1 MKHYRAVQCQAT
13 PYSIAL
19 SNGATYSLS
28 LDLRMPYSCFHLW
41 YNLSQGP
48 KHKILMIEL
57 RDVWRLYHM
66 GEETINALAG
76 INLEISQGEFVS
88 IVGPSGS
95 GKSTL
100 LHIIGGLDSPTRGS
114 IVVDGQDLSEAS
126 DKELSSY
133 RNKKVG
139 FVFQTF
145 NLQPTYNALEN
156 VALPLV
162 FAKVPLRKRNQ
173 MAREALDTV
182 GLSDRVRHKP
192 GELSGGERQRVG
204 MARAL
209 VNNPKI
215 LLADEPTG
223 NLDSKASERIMELLT
238 RLNKERGLT
247 LVLVTHDLERAKNAN
262 RMLQMHDGKVTE
274 SADLR

>member
-1 MKHYRAVQCQAT
+1 
-13 PYSIAL
+13 
-19 SNGATYSLS
+19 
-28 LDLRMPYSCFHLW
+28 
-41 YNLSQGP
+41 
-48 KHKILMIEL
+48 MIKL
-57 RDVWRLYHM
+57 QDVWRLYHM

-100 LHIIGGLDSPTRGS
+100 LHIIGGLDSPTKGS
-114 IVVDGQDLSEAS
+114 IVVDGQDLSKAS
-126 DKELSSY
+126 DRELSTY

-162 FAKVPLRKRNQ
+162 FAKVPLGKRNQ
-173 MAREALDTV
+173 IAREALDTV
-182 GLSDRVRHKP
+182 GLGDRVRHKP

-204 MARAL
+204 IARAL

-223 NLDSKASERIMELLT
+223 NLDSKARERIIELLT
-238 RLNKERGLT
+238 KLNKERGLT
-247 LVLVTHDLERAKNAN
+247 LMLVTHDLESAKNAD
-262 RMLQMHDGKVTE
+262 RMLQMHDGKLTD
-274 SADLR
+274 SADIR

>member
-1 MKHYRAVQCQAT
+1 
-13 PYSIAL
+13 
-19 SNGATYSLS
+19 
-28 LDLRMPYSCFHLW
+28 
-41 YNLSQGP
+41 
-48 KHKILMIEL
+48 MIEL

-66 GEETINALAG
+66 GDETINALAG
-76 INLEISQGEFVS
+76 INLEISQGGFVS

-114 IVVDGQDLSEAS
+114 IFVDGQDLSKAS

-162 FAKVPLRKRNQ
+162 FAKVPLGKRNQ

-182 GLSDRVRHKP
+182 GLGDRVRHKP

-204 MARAL
+204 IARAL

-223 NLDSKASERIMELLT
+223 NLDSKASERIMELLS

-247 LVLVTHDLERAKNAN
+247 LILVTHDLESAKNAN
-262 RMLQMHDGKVTE
+262 RMLQMHDGKFTQ
-274 SADLR
+274 SANLS

>member
-1 MKHYRAVQCQAT
+1 
-13 PYSIAL
+13 
-19 SNGATYSLS
+19 
-28 LDLRMPYSCFHLW
+28 
-41 YNLSQGP
+41 
-48 KHKILMIEL
+48 MIEL

-76 INLEISQGEFVS
+76 VNLEISEGEFVS

-100 LHIIGGLDSPTRGS
+100 LHIVGGLDSPTRGS
-114 IVVDGQDLSEAS
+114 IVVDGQDLSKAS

-162 FAKVPLRKRNQ
+162 FAKVPLGKRNQ

-182 GLSDRVRHKP
+182 GLSERVRHKP
-192 GELSGGERQRVG
+192 SELSGGERQRVG

-223 NLDSKASERIMELLT
+223 NLDTKASERIMELLT

-262 RMLQMHDGKVTE
+262 RMLKMHDGKLTE

>member
-1 MKHYRAVQCQAT
+1 
-13 PYSIAL
+13 
-19 SNGATYSLS
+19 
-28 LDLRMPYSCFHLW
+28 
-41 YNLSQGP
+41 
-48 KHKILMIEL
+48 
-57 RDVWRLYHM
+57 M

-100 LHIIGGLDSPTRGS
+100 LHIIGGLDSPTKGS
-114 IVVDGQDLSEAS
+114 IIVDGQDLSKAS
-126 DKELSSY
+126 DSELSSY

-145 NLQPTYNALEN
+145 NLQPTYTALEN

-162 FAKVPLRKRNQ
+162 FAKVPLGKRNQ
-173 MAREALDTV
+173 IAREALDTV
-182 GLSDRVRHKP
+182 GLGDRVRHKP
-192 GELSGGERQRVG
+192 SELSGGERQRVG
-204 MARAL
+204 IARAL
-209 VNNPKI
+209 VNNPRI

-223 NLDSKASERIMELLT
+223 NLDSKARERIMELLT

-247 LVLVTHDLERAKNAN
+247 LVLVTHDLESARNAN
-262 RMLQMHDGKVTE
+262 RMLQMHDGKLTE
-274 SADLR
+274 SVDKR

>member
-1 MKHYRAVQCQAT
+1 
-13 PYSIAL
+13 
-19 SNGATYSLS
+19 
-28 LDLRMPYSCFHLW
+28 
-41 YNLSQGP
+41 
-48 KHKILMIEL
+48 MIEL

-66 GEETINALAG
+66 GDETINALAG
-76 INLEISQGEFVS
+76 INLEIDQGGFVS

-114 IVVDGQDLSEAS
+114 IFVDGQDLSKAS

-162 FAKVPLRKRNQ
+162 FAKVPLGKRNQ

-182 GLSDRVRHKP
+182 GLGDRVQHKP

-204 MARAL
+204 IARAL

-223 NLDSKASERIMELLT
+223 NLDSKASERIMELLS

-247 LVLVTHDLERAKNAN
+247 LILVTHDLESAKNAN
-262 RMLQMHDGKVTE
+262 RMLQMHDGKFTQ
-274 SADLR
+274 SANLS